1 MTAKLTGKVALA
13 TGGSGG
19 IGAARDLG
27 PRGITVNRLQPGSI
41 DTDMHSKE
49 GGESPKPGMRNTHRS
64 ATGRQRRSQPVSCF
78 SPAPASFVTGTVLN
92 VESGFSA

>member
-41 DTDMHSKE
+41 DTDMHPKE
-49 GGESPKPGMRNTHRS
+49 GDEFAEARHTQHPLQRYQTPEEIAAGVVFLTGPGIVRDRHR
-64 ATGRQRRSQPVSCF
+64 AQRR
-78 SPAPASFVTGTVLN
+78 
-92 VESGFSA
+92 